1 MYQRYFSH
9 LLVHQLFHYKNNM
22 GKISFVYFDV
32 GGVAIKDFSDTDKWT
47 LMMDEMGVPS
57 DKRDDFNRIYKAYD
71 DRICLGLDID
81 EVMSVFVKKLKLN
94 LSNDFSMLS
103 YFVDHF
109 EQNLGLWPIAD
120 SINNKVKIGLLT
132 DMYPRMLDLIT
143 ARKLLPPLVWN
154 SVIDS
159 SVEKVRKP
167 MPEIYNL
174 AAARALTDPQEILF
188 IDNRTWNI
196 EGAQK
201 SGWQTFLYN
210 SSDYD
215 QANKDLAKFISQNL

>member
-1 MYQRYFSH
+1 MS
-9 LLVHQLFHYKNNM
+9 
-22 GKISFVYFDV
+22 KISFIYFDV
-32 GGVAIKDFSDTDKWT
+32 GGVAIKDFSDTNKWIM
-47 LMMDEMGVPS
+47 MMDAMGVS
-57 DKRDDFNRIYKAYD
+57 TDKRDEFNHIYKDYD

-81 EVMSVFVKKLKLN
+81 EVMAVFVEKLN
-94 LSNDFSMLS
+94 LKLPKDFSMLS

-109 EQNLGLWPIAD
+109 EQNLGLWPIVD
-120 SINNKVKIGLLT
+120 LIKDKVKVGLLT
-132 DMYPRMLDLIT
+132 DMYPRMLNLIT
-143 ARKLLPPLVWN
+143 AKNLLPPIVWN

-167 MPEIYNL
+167 MPEIFAL
-174 AAARALTDPQEILF
+174 AASRAQTDPQEILF

>member
-1 MYQRYFSH
+1 MS
-9 LLVHQLFHYKNNM
+9 
-22 GKISFVYFDV
+22 KISFVYFDV
-32 GGVAIKDFSDTDKWT
+32 GGVAIKDFSDTNKWNQ
-47 LMMDEMGVPS
+47 LMDAMGVPI
-57 DKRDDFNRIYKAYD
+57 DKRDEFNRIYKEYD

-81 EVMSVFVKKLKLN
+81 DTMAVFVEKLN
-94 LSNDFSMLS
+94 LKIDKDFSMLS
-103 YFVDHF
+103 YFVDNF
-109 EQNLGLWPIAD
+109 EQNLGLWPIVD
-120 SINNKVKIGLLT
+120 LIKEKVKVGLLT

-143 ARKLLPPLVWN
+143 TRKLLPPVVWD
-154 SVIDS
+154 SIIDS

-167 MPEIYNL
+167 MPEMYDL
-174 AAARALTDPQEILF
+174 SAARAQTDPQEILF

-215 QANKDLAKFISQNL
+215 QANKDLANFISQNL

>member
-1 MYQRYFSH
+1 MLSQ
-9 LLVHQLFHYKNNM
+9 YKNNM
-22 GKISFVYFDV
+22 RKISFIYFDV
-32 GGVAIKDFSDTDKWT
+32 GGVAIKDFSDTNKWVM
-47 LMMDEMGVPS
+47 MMDAMGVPT
-57 DKRDDFNRIYKAYD
+57 DKRDEFNHIYKEYD

-81 EVMSVFVKKLKLN
+81 EVMTVFVDKLN
-94 LSNDFSMLS
+94 LKLPKDFSMLS

-109 EQNLGLWPIAD
+109 EQNLGLWPIVD
-120 SINNKVKIGLLT
+120 LIKDKVRLGLLT
-132 DMYPRMLDLIT
+132 DMYPRMLNLIT
-143 ARKLLPPLVWN
+143 TKKLLPPIVWN
-154 SVIDS
+154 SIIDS

-167 MPEIYNL
+167 MSEIFAL
-174 AAARALTDPQEILF
+174 AAARAQTDPQEILF